1 MIEMNVKEITAVLA
15 ILQDLA
21 APKSTTYV
29 NGIKMIDI
37 EEQVQ
42 ERVRRIREEYPE
54 LDALLSMT
62 S

>member
-1 MIEMNVKEITAVLA
+1 
-15 ILQDLA
+15 
-21 APKSTTYV
+21 
-29 NGIKMIDI
+29 MIDI